1 MRALAVISGALGL
14 LIATV
19 PQFLLPVCSG
29 SIETKAGRFIAMK
42 CFWTGRA
49 ELAVGALIVLVS
61 ILLFFSRNRSAALPL
76 NITLVGLGVVA
87 LLVPTSLI
95 GVCMSPTM
103 ACRVGTLPGLVV
115 LSSLIIVIGL
125 AGIALSI
132 RKESQPIS
140 WPAA

>member
-1 MRALAVISGALGL
+1 MRALAVISGVLGL

-29 SIETKAGRFIAMK
+29 SIETKAGSFISMK

-61 ILLFFSRNRSAALPL
+61 ILLFFSRKRSTALPL
-76 NITLVGLGVVA
+76 HITLVGLGVVA
-87 LLVPTSLI
+87 LLLPTSLI

-103 ACRVGTLPGLVV
+103 ACRIGTLPGLVV
-115 LSSLIIVIGL
+115 LSSLVIVTGL

-132 RKESQPIS
+132 RKEPQPVS
-140 WPAA
+140 WPDA